1 MSLGKRMNFLGRAAV
16 LVFSVLILA
25 NCASAPDNDPEALAE
40 FRKLNDPVEP
50 FNRTIFGFNQ
60 GLDKAFI
67 KPVTG
72 AYRAIAPE
80 PVRRSVHNVLDNL
93 RTPQVFIN
101 DVLQGELQ
109 RAGVTLARFVIN
121 TTIGILGIWDQAADM
136 GFEQHSEDFGQ
147 TLAVWSV
154 PAGPYVMLPI
164 FGPSNPRDAFGK
176 VVDFF
181 FDPLNLWAT
190 NTDRDWIPLTRTL
203 VSGIDT
209 RDQLWDVL
217 EDLEKSSIDFYAAIR
232 SLYRQRRKDE
242 IRNGQG
248 TEDKPVPGFSGDF
261 EIASPEDEK
270 KGGSRKIK

>member
-1 MSLGKRMNFLGRAAV
+1 MSLGKRINFLGRV
-16 LVFSVLILA
+16 VTLFLSVLILA
-25 NCASAPDNDPEALAE
+25 NCASAPENDPEALSE
-40 FRKLNDPVEP
+40 FKKLNDPVEP

-60 GLDKAFI
+60 GLDKAVI

-101 DVLQGELQ
+101 DVLQGELR

-136 GFEQHSEDFGQ
+136 GLEQHSEDFGQ

-154 PAGPYVMLPI
+154 PEGPYVMLPI

-181 FDPLNLWAT
+181 FDPLNLWAA
-190 NTDRDWIPLTRTL
+190 NTDRDWIPVTRTL

-242 IRNGQG
+242 INNGQG
-248 TEDKPVPGFSGDF
+248 ADDKPAPGFSGDF
-261 EIASPEDEK
+261 EIAEPEDET